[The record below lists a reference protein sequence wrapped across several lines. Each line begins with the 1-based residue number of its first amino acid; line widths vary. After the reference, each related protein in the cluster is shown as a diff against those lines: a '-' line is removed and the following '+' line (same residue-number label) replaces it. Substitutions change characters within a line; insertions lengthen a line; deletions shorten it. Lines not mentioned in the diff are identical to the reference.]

1 MNLQGEQ
8 IPKATMTSYLKEKL
22 GKTKISTEFTEG
34 ILHIAKG
41 NTRPLFRVCHASR
54 EQGQRDLHCLKEE
67 DDKPRPSVQ
76 VG

>member
-41 NTRPLFRVCHASR
+41 TTIIYLRVCDA
-54 EQGQRDLHCLKEE
+54 HC
-67 DDKPRPSVQ
+67 Q
-76 VG
+76 

>member
-41 NTRPLFRVCHASR
+41 ISITTLRVCYAHRQSGQRNMHSR
-54 EQGQRDLHCLKEE
+54 EEE
-67 DDKPRPSVQ
+67 DY
-76 VG
+76 